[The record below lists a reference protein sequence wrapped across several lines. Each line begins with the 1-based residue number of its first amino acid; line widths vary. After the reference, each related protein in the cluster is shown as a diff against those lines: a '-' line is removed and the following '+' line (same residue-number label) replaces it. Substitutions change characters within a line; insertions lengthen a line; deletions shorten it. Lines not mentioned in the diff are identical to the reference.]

1 MRFDPDMFGLEAAAG
16 LTDDTWDNQKFKLG
30 MSAFTGSL
38 LVGANIPVFQPYIG
52 LGFNSTKFEAGL
64 KGNFPV
70 IEADLTQAIIS
81 GYEADPLTSTSKE
94 TNFAFI
100 IRHKFRYTYR
110 ISRIDINLR
119 EIIDS
124 RACMVR
130 MHMRGDQRNRLI
142 RDGSH

>member
-1 MRFDPDMFGLEAAAG
+1 MPGSKDYL
-16 LTDDTWDNQKFKLG
+16 LG
-30 MSAFTGSL
+30 YAHL
-38 LVGANIPVFQPYIG
+38 N
-52 LGFNSTKFEAGL
+52 LGFTVF
-64 KGNFPV
+64 
-70 IEADLTQAIIS
+70 
-81 GYEADPLTSTSKE
+81 KE

-100 IRHKFRYTYR
+100 IRHKFRYTYC

-142 RDGSH
+142 RDGSTSLSKSLIFVPASIKIAFVSPSTRYRLSFAIK